1 MTDLFHSFWVENT
14 DFLYE
19 CRPFNSMYEEKS
31 LEKTKDLWVLTVSL
45 PSEWKTRV
53 DKSMKEKGY
62 RTYAEYIR
70 DLVRRDLGED

>member
-1 MTDLFHSFWVENT
+1 
-14 DFLYE
+14 
-19 CRPFNSMYEEKS
+19 MYEEKS

-45 PSEWKTRV
+45 PSEWRAR
-53 DKSMKEKGY
+53 DRSMKEKGY